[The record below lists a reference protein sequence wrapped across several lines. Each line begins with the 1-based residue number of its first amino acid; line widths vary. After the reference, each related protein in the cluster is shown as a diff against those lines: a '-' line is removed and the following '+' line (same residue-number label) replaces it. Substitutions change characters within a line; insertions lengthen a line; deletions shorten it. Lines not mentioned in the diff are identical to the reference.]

1 MSKSQTSHAK
11 NVVKSFCTHLSDEQ
25 KEVLGQETLDELS
38 LMIESAICAA
48 VLEELEKTAGQF
60 DQLAHSV
67 RRQAEQFE
75 A

>member
-11 NVVKSFCTHLSDEQ
+11 SVVKAFCTHLTDQQQEA
-25 KEVLGQETLDELS
+25 LGQETLDELS
-38 LMIESAICAA
+38 LLIESAICAA
-48 VLEELEKTAGQF
+48 VLEELEKTACQV
-60 DQLAHSV
+60 DELARAV